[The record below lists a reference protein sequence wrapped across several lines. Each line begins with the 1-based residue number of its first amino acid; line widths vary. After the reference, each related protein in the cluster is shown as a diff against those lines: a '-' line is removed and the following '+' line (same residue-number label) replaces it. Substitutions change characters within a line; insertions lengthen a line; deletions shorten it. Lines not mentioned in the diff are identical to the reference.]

1 MPRGRGRAGTV
12 LLAALFA
19 GSVLFALVGCLIPAD
34 GSSTFGASFSPPGT
48 GHPLGTDSLGRD
60 VFARLLHGGAQ
71 LLGVS
76 VLSTIASTVV
86 GVAWGIALAG
96 KGIPKTALSAVA
108 DLFVVMPSVLVMMV
122 LVFGLGSGVA
132 TMVLVT
138 IAVSAPFT
146 ARYTRSMVGPVL
158 RSGFVESSRLSG
170 DPLWKT
176 VMFDVLPC
184 VALPIATD
192 AGLRFISAVYLVS
205 SAAFMGF
212 DPLGSASDWGTMIQS
227 GLDGLSLNPWAA
239 IAPCIALACITV
251 SGNLL
256 IDRIGKGRS

>member
-1 MPRGRGRAGTV
+1 MPRDTRRAGSV
-12 LLAALFA
+12 LLVALFA
-19 GSVLFALVGCLIPAD
+19 ISVLFALVGWLIPTD
-34 GSSTFGASFSPPGT
+34 GSSTFGMSFSPSGM
-48 GHPLGTDSLGRD
+48 GHPLGTDNLGRD
-60 VFARLLHGGAQ
+60 VLARLLHGGAQ

-76 VLSTIASTVV
+76 VLSTAVSTVV

-96 KGIPKTALSAVA
+96 KGLLKTALSAAA

-138 IAVSAPFT
+138 VAVSAPFT
-146 ARYTRSMVGPVL
+146 ARYTRSVVEPIL

-170 DPLWKT
+170 DPFWKT
-176 VMFDVLPC
+176 VLFDVLPC
-184 VALPIATD
+184 AALPIATD
-192 AGLRFISAVYLVS
+192 TGLRFISAVYLVS

-227 GLDGLSLNPWAA
+227 GVEGLSLNPWAA

-256 IDRIGKGRS
+256 IDRIGKERS